1 MSIIAVSSL
10 VLVAYEPYFVVFIL
24 SLLCHLYRV
33 LAHLYDEE
41 TVGGQR
47 DAEVVAGRAVGKELA
62 ATGGK
67 HGYGLGSGVHNA
79 QDAVFNPCAGTV
91 VGTGLAEACGLGG
104 EVGSVF
110 ACRQVDGVGLVV
122 CAIDKVVKVLRQYGR
137 NFINIGI

>member
-62 ATGGK
+62 AIGGEY
-67 HGYGLGSGVHNA
+67 GYSFGSGVHNA

-91 VGTGLAEACGLGG
+91 VGNGLAEACGLG
-104 EVGSVF
+104 VKSAPSLPVARSMASGSSYVPLTKWSKF
-110 ACRQVDGVGLVV
+110 SVSMGVTL
-122 CAIDKVVKVLRQYGR
+122 
-137 NFINIGI
+137 

>member
-47 DAEVVAGRAVGKELA
+47 DAEIVAGRAVGKELA
-62 ATGGK
+62 AIGGE
-67 HGYGLGSGVHNA
+67 HGYSLGSGVHDA
-79 QDAVFNPCAGTV
+79 QGAVLNPCTGTIAEC
-91 VGTGLAEACGLGG
+91 GLADACGLGG
-104 EVGSVF
+104 VVGSVF

>member
-1 MSIIAVSSL
+1 M
-10 VLVAYEPYFVVFIL
+10 
-24 SLLCHLYRV
+24 

-79 QDAVFNPCAGTV
+79 QGAVFNPCAGTV
-91 VGTGLAEACGLGG
+91 VGNGLAEACGLGG

-122 CAIDKVVKVLRQYGR
+122 CDIDKVVKVLRQYGR